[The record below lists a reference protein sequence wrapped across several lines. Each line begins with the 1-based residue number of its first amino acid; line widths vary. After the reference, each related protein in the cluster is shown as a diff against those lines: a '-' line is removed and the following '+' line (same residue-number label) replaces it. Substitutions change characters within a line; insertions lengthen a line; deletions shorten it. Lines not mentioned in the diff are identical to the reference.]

1 MKSASLNLWSKIAAF
16 LGAIAIPLVLAIG
29 PLAVRDPSLLAT
41 TLAAVELV
49 YLSSILSTI
58 LILRTDVDRKFKRL
72 APVEAIAEV
81 EWYGR
86 FLEALRGART
96 RVKLSYMSNKSP
108 LDSKDPVMK
117 NYYQKLPTEIRKKA
131 PVEFRRL
138 VRAVPGL
145 RNWIEEMV
153 LDLGRVGTFS
163 LACLPDREPEVDA
176 IATVSVQCIDEDQ
189 IFFVAVGEQQE
200 SRGPRDLYVESE
212 DFNRIWNQYY
222 DRLWNRAILVIDRG
236 RIDDANL
243 SKVREMIKG

>member
-1 MKSASLNLWSKIAAF
+1 
-16 LGAIAIPLVLAIG
+16 
-29 PLAVRDPSLLAT
+29 
-41 TLAAVELV
+41 
-49 YLSSILSTI
+49 
-58 LILRTDVDRKFKRL
+58 
-72 APVEAIAEV
+72 
-81 EWYGR
+81 
-86 FLEALRGART
+86 
-96 RVKLSYMSNKSP
+96 
-108 LDSKDPVMK
+108 
-117 NYYQKLPTEIRKKA
+117 
-131 PVEFRRL
+131 
-138 VRAVPGL
+138 
-145 RNWIEEMV
+145 MV

>member
-1 MKSASLNLWSKIAAF
+1 VKSSRWYKIAAF
-16 LGAIAIPLVLAIG
+16 VGAIVIPISLTVG
-29 PLAVRDPSLLAT
+29 PLEVRDSLLLTT
-41 TLAAVELV
+41 TLAGFELL
-49 YLSSILSTI
+49 YLSVLFSTT
-58 LILRTDVDRKFKRL
+58 LLLRTDIEKKLKGLV
-72 APVEAIAEV
+72 PVESISEA

-108 LDSKDPVMK
+108 LDSKNPVLK
-117 NYYQKLPTEIRKKA
+117 SYYLKLPAEIRKRA

-153 LDLGRVGTFS
+153 TDLGKVGTFS
-163 LACLPDREPEVDA
+163 LACLPDREPETDA

-189 IFFVAVGEQQE
+189 VFLVAVGEQQE

-212 DFNRIWNQYY
+212 EFNRIWNQYY
-222 DRLWNRAILVIDRG
+222 DRLWNRAFLVIDRG
-236 RIDDANL
+236 RIDDIAL
-243 SKVREMIKG
+243 AKVREMIKG